1 MAASLATAMSKV
13 CRSFISS
20 NPALQSPPAIGTAK
34 CTLYYFRRLVHTD
47 RISYEFKP
55 ERLKQIEASPSG
67 WVPPA
72 TEKPDLPFSIK
83 RSKYNNIPVYTDYRS
98 GGTRKLTIIKRVKG
112 DLKALEECLK
122 SHLGNDIIT
131 SGNELTSQVIIRGSY
146 KDEVFTLLKRLG
158 F

>member
-1 MAASLATAMSKV
+1 MAATVAAAFSKV

-20 NPALQSPPAIGTAK
+20 NPALQSPTARGLAK
-34 CTLYYFRRLVHTD
+34 DTLPCLRRLVHTD
-47 RISYEFKP
+47 GISYEFKP
-55 ERLKQIEASPSG
+55 DRLKQINASPSG

-72 TEKPDLPFSIK
+72 TEKPNLPFFIK

-98 GGTRKLTIIKRVKG
+98 GRTRKLTIIRRVKG

-131 SGNELTSQVIIRGSY
+131 SRNELTSQVKIRGSY